1 MLHNISFFAYYSP
14 IFLLETPIYI
24 DLFTVQVLTAIF
36 RIGFIVFSLLLIF
49 IVIEFSYH
57 VLDEYDFAV
66 CYYRI
71 ERKIRMRK
79 ITSNDIAKLAGVS
92 RSTVSRVI
100 NGYSNVPPETRD
112 MVMKVIKEN
121 HYYPQLSGQ
130 LLTGMQ
136 TKTIGFFWAGF
147 GNIAVS
153 PLASSYFVN
162 IIEAAAAHGYLVL
175 TCIFNNFSDK
185 DNANYIRKIFMEG
198 RIDAGIFVGADNNE
212 ALIQELVGLG
222 KIVGL
227 FDYYHEGEHVPNRI
241 TVNFER
247 SSGERAIDYLYQLG
261 HRRIGIIDG
270 NMRRISSAQRHES
283 YLRGMIKYNL
293 PIENKWL
300 SYGGITEESGYG
312 AAKILLEN
320 SRGDYPTAICANN
333 DSVAF
338 GVYKACSELG
348 LRIPEDISVIG
359 NDGDIIGEYSNPP
372 LTTVSFDF
380 KEMFNSLVT
389 RVIDTI
395 NKKED
400 VETDIFIPGTFI
412 ERASCRVIE
421 N

>member
-1 MLHNISFFAYYSP
+1 M
-14 IFLLETPIYI
+14 
-24 DLFTVQVLTAIF
+24 
-36 RIGFIVFSLLLIF
+36 
-49 IVIEFSYH
+49 
-57 VLDEYDFAV
+57 
-66 CYYRI
+66 
-71 ERKIRMRK
+71 KRM
-79 ITSNDIAKLAGVS
+79 TSNDIAKLAGVS

-100 NGYSNVPPETRD
+100 NDYSNVPPETRS

-130 LLTGMQ
+130 LLTGKQ

-147 GNIAVS
+147 GNIAIS
-153 PLASSYFVN
+153 PLASSYFAN
-162 IIEAAAAHGYLVL
+162 IIEAAASHGYLVL
-175 TCIFNNFSDK
+175 TCIYNNFSDK
-185 DNANYIRKIFMEG
+185 ENINYIRKIFMEG

-212 ALIQELVGLG
+212 PLIQELIELG

-227 FDYYHEGEHVPNRI
+227 FDYYHEGEYIPNRI

-247 SSGERAIDYLYQLG
+247 SSGERAIDYLFHLG

-270 NMRRISSAQRHES
+270 NMRRISSTQRHES

-300 SYGGITEESGYG
+300 SYGGITEASGYE
-312 AAKILLEN
+312 AAKSLLEN
-320 SRGDYPTAICANN
+320 SNGDYPTAICANN

-338 GVYKACSELG
+338 GVYKACRDKG

-380 KEMFNSLVT
+380 KVMFDSLVS
-389 RVIDTI
+389 RVIDTVN
-395 NKKED
+395 NKEGI
-400 VETDIFIPGTFI
+400 ETDVFIPGTFI
-412 ERASCRVIE
+412 ERASCRRIDE
-421 N
+421 A